1 MSITYKELAEVT
13 CNFEDRD
20 FWWWFITTDEID
32 IDYKTYILWGYTR
45 DPIKSIVDDL
55 IKEGHVKEAEE

>member
-32 IDYKTYILWGYTR
+32 IDYKTYILWLHTR

>member
-13 CNFEDRD
+13 CNFDDRD

-32 IDYKTYILWGYTR
+32 IDYKTYILWLHTQ

>member
-1 MSITYKELAEVT
+1 MSITYEELAKVT

-32 IDYKTYILWGYTR
+32 IDYKTYILWLHTQ

>member
-32 IDYKTYILWGYTR
+32 IDYKTYILWLYTR

>member
-1 MSITYKELAEVT
+1 MSITYEDLSKVT

-32 IDYKTYILWGYTR
+32 IDYKTYILWLHTR

>member
-32 IDYKTYILWGYTR
+32 IDYKTYILWLHTQ

-55 IKEGHVKEAEE
+55 IKEGHVKETEE

>member
-1 MSITYKELAEVT
+1 MSITYEELAKVT
-13 CNFEDRD
+13 CNFEERD

-32 IDYKTYILWGYTR
+32 IDYKTYILWLHTQ

>member
-1 MSITYKELAEVT
+1 MSITYKELSKVT

-20 FWWWFITTDEID
+20 FWWWFITTDELD
-32 IDYKTYILWGYTR
+32 IDYKTFILWVHTR

>member
-20 FWWWFITTDEID
+20 FWWWFITTDELD
-32 IDYKTYILWGYTR
+32 IDYKTFILWVHTR